1 MLYALLA
8 SLVVWSAE
16 QTPSDIATK
25 TPSPCSEEMKLVY
38 TASVSGETLRVCSFT
53 DPLKLEKNQ
62 VLVEGFEL
70 NQEESSGLTAL
81 LKGSEQKRFRLSFA
95 KSEVL
100 VTEFFTLNKD
110 IPAFENKVLCNKGK
124 CITSSEKCIFKGYS
138 RPPQKLSVKHM
149 LSRESKPNEIQLL
162 AGWALS
168 GDVKAQNAFF
178 QLPATVQFSEESEEE
193 FTTWKDLLLRLQKSK
208 CLPRN

>member
-8 SLVVWSAE
+8 SLIVWSTE
-16 QTPSDIATK
+16 QAPTDVAAK
-25 TPSPCSEEMKLVY
+25 TPSICSEEMKLVY

-53 DPLKLEKNQ
+53 DPLKFDKNQ

-70 NQEESSGLTAL
+70 NHEESSGLTAL
-81 LKGSEQKRFRLSFA
+81 LKGSEQKRYRLSFA

-110 IPAFENKVLCNKGK
+110 TPAFETKVSCSKGK
-124 CITSSEKCIFKGYS
+124 CNSVSEKCIFKGYS
-138 RPPQKLSVKHM
+138 RPSQKLTVKHM
-149 LSRESKPNEIQLL
+149 LSRESKPSEIQLL

-168 GDVKAQNAFF
+168 GDVKAQTAFF
-178 QLPATVQFSEESEEE
+178 QLPATVQMSEESEEE
-193 FTTWKDLLLRLQKSK
+193 FTSWKEFLLRLQKSK
-208 CLPRN
+208 CLPRK